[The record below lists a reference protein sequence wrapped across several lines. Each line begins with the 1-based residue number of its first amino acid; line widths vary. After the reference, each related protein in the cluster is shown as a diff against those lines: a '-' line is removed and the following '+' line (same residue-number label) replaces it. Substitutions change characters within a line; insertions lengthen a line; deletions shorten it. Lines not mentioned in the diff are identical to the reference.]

1 MIQQPFEH
9 KKYGGVEAIA
19 STNSGNLYVPF
30 IDRPRQEKKSEVAIT
45 RCLDYSQAGAAIRE
59 AIHLLGGVER
69 FCKEGDQVII
79 KPNIVFPVPWEMAE
93 TTHPAVVSEVVRIF
107 KEAGAVV
114 KILERPAFNTRASVA
129 YEVTGIKKAAL
140 EAGADELLDWVEEEY
155 IEVKVPNPRSFAEVK
170 IPKSLM
176 EADVFVDLPKLK
188 NNFVLGPG
196 ALTLS
201 IKSKIGLIPQEDR
214 ELIHRTPVDMA
225 AGCCDI
231 AKAINHK
238 HRLSLVD
245 GVYAM
250 EGASHYGTICRP
262 GVIVASPDLVAVE
275 AVCHAIVGYHPLES
289 PAVQLAM
296 KDGLGTADF
305 FEIDILG
312 TRIQDVYYPFVR
324 SLTRYVQKY
333 ANVKEHFGGTCPAC
347 LLAMMA
353 VPPFVDPQKKYAIV
367 AGTRALVAEPLSD
380 FDEVYLVGQCACRA
394 DHQFPGFM
402 DKVKAAKKVIRMGT
416 CPGHETVHRRKWG
429 GVYDARMLLSV
440 DMTAGFCLPDTVRYT
455 VLKAGYERREKGTPK
470 V

>member
-1 MIQQPFEH
+1 MTQQPFEH
-9 KKYGGVEAIA
+9 KKYGAVEAIA

-30 IDRPRQEKKSEVAIT
+30 IDRTPQEKKSEVAIT
-45 RCLDYSQAGAAIRE
+45 RCLNYSQAGAAVRE
-59 AIHLLGGVER
+59 AIHLLGGIER
-69 FCKEGDQVII
+69 FCRAGDVVII
-79 KPNIVFPVPWEMAE
+79 KPNIVFGVPWEMAE
-93 TTHPAVVSEVVRIF
+93 TTHPAVVSEVVKAF
-107 KEAGAVV
+107 KEGGAVV
-114 KILERPAFNTRASVA
+114 KILERPAFNTPARIA
-129 YEVTGIKKAAL
+129 YEISGIGKAAL
-140 EAGADELLDWVEEEY
+140 EAGVDELLDWAEEEY
-155 IEVKVPNPRSFAEVK
+155 VEVRVPNSRSFSKVN

-176 EADVFVDLPKLK
+176 EADLFVDLPKLK

-201 IKSKIGLIPQEDR
+201 IKSKLGLVPQEDR
-214 ELIHRTPVDMA
+214 ELVHRTPVDMA
-225 AGCCDI
+225 AACCDI

-238 HRLSLVD
+238 HSLSLVD

-250 EGASHYGTICRP
+250 EGASHYGTICKP

-312 TRIQDVYYPFVR
+312 TRIRDVYYPFVR

-333 ANVKEHFGGTCPAC
+333 TNVTEYFGGTCPAC

-380 FDEVYLVGQCACRA
+380 IDEVYLVGQCACRA

-402 DKVKAAKKVIRMGT
+402 NKVKMAKKVIRMGT

-440 DMTAGFCLPDTVRYT
+440 DMTAGFCLPDTVRPS
-455 VLKAGYERREKGTPK
+455 VLKAGYERREKGK
-470 V
+470 LA

>member
-1 MIQQPFEH
+1 
-9 KKYGGVEAIA
+9 
-19 STNSGNLYVPF
+19 
-30 IDRPRQEKKSEVAIT
+30 
-45 RCLDYSQAGAAIRE
+45 
-59 AIHLLGGVER
+59 
-69 FCKEGDQVII
+69 
-79 KPNIVFPVPWEMAE
+79 
-93 TTHPAVVSEVVRIF
+93 VSEVVKAF
-107 KEAGAVV
+107 KEAGAIV
-114 KILERPAFNTRASVA
+114 KILERPAFNTPASIA
-129 YEVTGIKKAAL
+129 YELSGIGKAAL
-140 EAGADELLDWVEEEY
+140 EAGVDELLDWAEEEY
-155 IEVKVPNPRSFAEVK
+155 VEVKVPNPRSFSKVN

-176 EADVFVDLPKLK
+176 EADLFVDLPKLK

-201 IKSKIGLIPQEDR
+201 IKSKLGLIPQEDR
-214 ELIHRTPVDMA
+214 ELVHRTPVDMA
-225 AGCCDI
+225 AACCDI

-238 HRLSLVD
+238 HSLTLVD

-305 FEIDILG
+305 FEIEILG
-312 TRIQDVYYPFVR
+312 TRIRDVYYPFVR
-324 SLTRYVQKY
+324 SLNRYVQKY
-333 ANVKEHFGGTCPAC
+333 TNVREHFGGTCPAC

-380 FDEVYLVGQCACRA
+380 IDEVYLVGQCACRA

-402 DKVKAAKKVIRMGT
+402 NKVKKAKKVIRMGT

-440 DMTAGFCLPDTVRYT
+440 DMTAGFCLPDTVRSS
-455 VLKAGYERREKGTPK
+455 VLKAGYDRREQGKLA
-470 V
+470 